1 MIWQELKKINWWITG
16 TVLILGIL
24 GIVFIYSAGFD
35 GEKIN
40 PIYQKQIVWW
50 LIGFLG
56 FVLAYYVD
64 FRTLGS
70 NAYILY
76 ALSIFI
82 LMGVLFKGRIS
93 HGAQSWINIAGFSLQ
108 PSEIMKLVMVFVLAR
123 YLSDHQLEKHRLK
136 FLFMPFI
143 LSIIPLILIIKQ
155 PDLGTAM
162 IFMPIIFAMVFAAG
176 ARLKYLINLMIVS
189 AMSIPFFWMFLHE
202 YQKDRIRVFLNPNID
217 PLGAGYTIIQSKIAI
232 GSGGLFG
239 KGWLSGTQSQLNFLP
254 ERHTDFIFSVIGE
267 EWGLAGTFFLIFCY
281 FKLIQTALD
290 ITQHTRDK
298 FGVYMVLGIVSIFT
312 LQVVINI
319 GMVMGVFPVVGIPLP
334 LISYGRSSLLSFIL
348 MMGFLVNLSKQ
359 KSFH

>member
-217 PLGAGYTIIQSKIAI
+217 PLGTGYTAIQSKIAI
-232 GSGGLFG
+232 GSGKLLG
-239 KGWLSGTQSQLNFLP
+239 KGWLMGTQNHLKFLP
-254 ERHTDFIFSVIGE
+254 ERHTDFIFSVFAE
-267 EWGLAGTFFLIFCY
+267 EMGFVGC
-281 FKLIQTALD
+281 
-290 ITQHTRDK
+290 
-298 FGVYMVLGIVSIFT
+298 MVLLLLFIFFIYQGLRITDQSNEIFSQLLGVGITIMVAAHVI
-312 LQVVINI
+312 INI
-319 GMVMGVFPVVGIPLP
+319 AMTIGLMPITGIPLP
-334 LISYGRSSLLSFIL
+334 FLSYGGSNLLTMMISFGLLQNICRNR
-348 MMGFLVNLSKQ
+348 MIF
-359 KSFH
+359 